1 MPEHPRNL
9 GVQKGAKPDFC
20 LLEFS
25 YYYKH
30 SGFKKLSTAL
40 KSLVLRVGDENFRV
54 EMSCNLDEIFHQP
67 FVMKMLAVTFVAG
80 TFLYMKNK

>member
-1 MPEHPRNL
+1 
-9 GVQKGAKPDFC
+9 
-20 LLEFS
+20 
-25 YYYKH
+25 
-30 SGFKKLSTAL
+30 
-40 KSLVLRVGDENFRV
+40 VLRVGDENFRV